1 MEIINKF
8 VLFEKYC
15 STCIHKD
22 KKDHEDPCNECLE
35 NAVNTQSEKPV
46 MYNSKLKT
54 TTNNNTNVQYIKVY
68 PELENITVVP
78 SLEEQKI
85 KSKNYYGINEV
96 TVTAIEG
103 EELSVIP
110 STEKQ
115 TYEGLYT
122 TVNVEGFDKGTDT
135 TDATATAEDIL
146 EGKTAYVNDNKIT
159 GTMSNNGTLNYISS
173 IQDQTIPAGYTS
185 GGTIEG
191 VTASINENIKPENI
205 KKDVEILGVVGSLE
219 ESSGDSLEITNSA
232 YLFYSE
238 NRLNMLP
245 EFIKTFKGL
254 TKTDN
259 MFYLCGNLG
268 TSFELLLFDTSKVT
282 SMINM
287 FYGCSNLTTTPLFD
301 TGNVTNMS
309 SMFYNCSNLEEV
321 PEFNTSSVTN
331 MSSMFQY
338 CFKLKTLPLFN
349 TCNVTNM
356 SSMFKACNNLEIIP
370 LFDTSNVLSMG
381 NMFESC
387 LKITTLPQFNTGN
400 VRSTINM
407 FKSCG
412 KLTTVPQLNA
422 SNVRELKDMFIG
434 CLNLTNFGGL
444 LDLGKSFNQKSNN
457 YSYYKFELLPCSN
470 LTHESLMNVIN
481 GLYDLNLT
489 YNVAN
494 GGKLYTQS
502 LVLGSTNL
510 AKLTDDEIAIAT
522 AKGWTVS

>member
-159 GTMSNNGTLNYISS
+159 GTMSNNGTLNYIPST
-173 IQDQTIPAGYTS
+173 QDQTIPAGYTS

-191 VTASINENIKPENI
+191 VTANIDENIKPENI

-219 ESSGDSLEITNSA
+219 ESSGTTEDSEIELSYLSSIDDSLGKNVTK
-232 YLFYSE
+232 
-238 NRLNMLP
+238 LP
-245 EFIKTFKGL
+245 ERITSIGQYAFNGRTNLAL
-254 TKTDN
+254 TE
-259 MFYLCGNLG
+259 LPEGI
-268 TSFELLLFDTSKVT
+268 TSIGQHAF
-282 SMINM
+282 N
-287 FYGCSNLTTTPLFD
+287 GCSNLSLTKLPNNLTSIDSSVFYKCS
-301 TGNVTNMS
+301 NVALTKLPNNLTFIGQYA
-309 SMFYNCSNLEEV
+309 FYECSNLALTEL
-321 PEFNTSSVTN
+321 PE
-331 MSSMFQY
+331 
-338 CFKLKTLPLFN
+338 
-349 TCNVTNM
+349 
-356 SSMFKACNNLEIIP
+356 
-370 LFDTSNVLSMG
+370 G
-381 NMFESC
+381 
-387 LKITTLPQFNTGN
+387 
-400 VRSTINM
+400 
-407 FKSCG
+407 
-412 KLTTVPQLNA
+412 LT
-422 SNVRELKDMFIG
+422 DI
-434 CLNLTNFGGL
+434 
-444 LDLGKSFNQKSNN
+444 N
-457 YSYYKFELLPCSN
+457 YSVFYKCLSLTEMTCKGITSIGSNAFYGCKNLSKIIFTNITVVPTLSNKNTFSNTPIASGTGYVYVPDDLVGSFKTATNWSNYANQIKAISEL
-470 LTHESLMNVIN
+470 E
-481 GLYDLNLT
+481 G
-489 YNVAN
+489 
-494 GGKLYTQS
+494 
-502 LVLGSTNL
+502 
-510 AKLTDDEIAIAT
+510 
-522 AKGWTVS
+522 